1 MSTAETV
8 RYVAYALYVIS
19 LVYAVVIVIPIIT
32 GNQISN
38 KNKSSSGGSLSD
50 SLDMISQWSEKA
62 DEYEMNPGH
71 SKRVASLAKQIGE
84 KYGLPKE
91 DIDTI
96 EYAAL
101 LHDVGQIDNFEFI
114 TEARQIELSE
124 RIRLEGHTILGE
136 EFSRQI
142 PNLGNAPL
150 WIKWH
155 HERWDGMGYPDQ
167 LSGEMIPLPVR
178 ILSVADAYDSLISAR
193 PHREALSAEDAVKEL
208 QRMSG
213 IMFDPNVI
221 QVFMSIDSDVES
233 SRTLEV

>member
-50 SLDMISQWSEKA
+50 SLDMINQWSEKA

-71 SKRVASLAKQIGE
+71 SKRIASLAKQIGE

-142 PNLGNAPL
+142 PNLGKAPL

-155 HERWDGMGYPDQ
+155 H
-167 LSGEMIPLPVR
+167 
-178 ILSVADAYDSLISAR
+178 
-193 PHREALSAEDAVKEL
+193 
-208 QRMSG
+208 
-213 IMFDPNVI
+213 
-221 QVFMSIDSDVES
+221 
-233 SRTLEV
+233 